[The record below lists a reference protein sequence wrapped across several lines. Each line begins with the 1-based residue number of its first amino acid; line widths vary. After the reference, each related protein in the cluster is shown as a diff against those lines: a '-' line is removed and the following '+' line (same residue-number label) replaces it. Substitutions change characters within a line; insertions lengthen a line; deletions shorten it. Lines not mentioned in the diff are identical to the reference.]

1 MALTEELSLY
11 LVIGCLLGL
20 AGWTQ
25 RKKIT
30 YRFSFWS
37 FLIIVIGWP
46 GVLAWTLARSIFP
59 GHNKSE

>member
-1 MALTEELSLY
+1 MTLLERISLY
-11 LVIGCLLGL
+11 LVIGCLIGL

-37 FLIIVIGWP
+37 FLIIVVGWP
-46 GVLAWTLARSIFP
+46 GVIGWVLARSIFP
-59 GHNKSE
+59 GHRESE

>member
-1 MALTEELSLY
+1 MTLLEKISLY

-30 YRFSFWS
+30 YPFNFWS
-37 FLIIVIGWP
+37 FLMIVIGWP
-46 GVLAWTLARSIFP
+46 GILGWVCAQSIFP
-59 GHNKSE
+59 GRKKSE